1 SAEALNGDALTD
13 LVANHGVKHSPLP
26 SDVVA
31 ALKVKTAEVLAAGAA
46 ADPTTKKVHESLM
59 SFKKKHDSWKGLS
72 EAGFMKAVNG

>member
-1 SAEALNGDALTD
+1 LTD
-13 LVANHGVKHSPLP
+13 LVTNQGVKVSPLP

-46 ADPTTKKVHESLM
+46 SDPITKKVHESFM
-59 SFKKKHDSWKGLS
+59 SFKKKHDAWKGLS